1 MNVNKDYY
9 ATLGL
14 TPSADSVVL
23 RAAFKALAQRY
34 HPDKSGIDR
43 DQASQRMAAINE
55 AYRVLSDPAARA
67 EYDRLREK
75 TTQNADTAFAD
86 GDSEPTAGSPL
97 DADWKLAVQFYPELK
112 EIRLGLARISW
123 KLAES
128 FRARL
133 LKTKEFATARK
144 LAVELESEFLAVYFG
159 ANPKTLDFGKNLI
172 LDGRRDAARELNR
185 AIRILGT
192 GADPDKII
200 QVIRRKFDIPDTGAI
215 WRYDTTGKRRGIR
228 AQRFAAEN
236 GMVLMELLER
246 IRNREVPGF
255 VVDGIFYV
263 EIDEH
268 GSPLP
273 PNRKSARVTRS
284 SVNVGSYMLIGL
296 LFISVLALFFLISSY
311 LF

>member
-1 MNVNKDYY
+1 MNVKKDYY

-55 AYRVLSDPAARA
+55 AYRVLSDPATRM

-86 GDSEPTAGSPL
+86 GDTEPTAGSPL
-97 DADWKLAVQFYPELK
+97 DADWKIAVQFYPELK

-133 LKTKEFATARK
+133 LKTKEFVNART
-144 LAVELESEFLAVYFG
+144 LAAELENEFLALYFG
-159 ANPKTLDFGKNLI
+159 ANPKTLGFGKSLI

-185 AIRILGT
+185 AIRILGD
-192 GADPDKII
+192 GADPDKIM
-200 QVIRRKFDIPDTGAI
+200 QVIRDKYDIPDTGAA

-228 AQRFAAEN
+228 AQRFASEN

-268 GSPLP
+268 GRPLP
-273 PNRKSARVTRS
+273 PNRRSARVKRS
-284 SVNVGSYMLIGL
+284 SANIGNYVLIGL
-296 LFISVLALFFLISSY
+296 LFTSILALFFLISNY

>member
-43 DQASQRMAAINE
+43 DQASERMAEINE
-55 AYRVLSDPAARA
+55 AYRVLSDPATRTK
-67 EYDRLREK
+67 YDQLREK

-86 GDSEPTAGSPL
+86 SDTEPTAGSPL
-97 DADWKLAVQFYPELK
+97 DADWKIAVQFYPELK

-133 LKTKEFATARK
+133 LKTKEFVNART
-144 LAVELESEFLAVYFG
+144 LAAELENEFLALYFG
-159 ANPKTLDFGKNLI
+159 ANPKTLDFGKSLI
-172 LDGRRDAARELNR
+172 LDGRRDAARDLNR
-185 AIRILGT
+185 AIRILGH
-192 GADPDKII
+192 GAEPDKVIA
-200 QVIRRKFDIPDTGAI
+200 VIRSKYDLPDTGAA
-215 WRYDTTGKRRGIR
+215 WRYDTTGKRRGVR
-228 AQRFAAEN
+228 AQRFASEN

-255 VVDGIFYV
+255 IIDGIFYV

-268 GSPLP
+268 GKPLP
-273 PNRKSARVTRS
+273 LNRKPVRVTRAS
-284 SVNVGSYMLIGL
+284 ANVGSYVLIGL
-296 LFISVLALFFLISSY
+296 LFVSVIALFFLISSY

>member
-43 DQASQRMAAINE
+43 DQASQHMAAINE
-55 AYRVLSDPAARA
+55 AYRVLSDPTTRA

-86 GDSEPTAGSPL
+86 GDSEPAAGSPL

-133 LKTKEFATARK
+133 LKTKEFAKART
-144 LAVELESEFLAVYFG
+144 LAVELESEFLALYFG

-185 AIRILGT
+185 AIRILGN

-200 QVIRRKFDIPDTGAI
+200 QVIRDKYDIPDTGAA

-228 AQRFAAEN
+228 AQRFASEN

-255 VVDGIFYV
+255 VIDGIFYV

-268 GSPLP
+268 GKPLP
-273 PNRKSARVTRS
+273 PNRKSARVRRS
-284 SVNVGSYMLIGL
+284 PSNVGNYVLIGL

-311 LF
+311 LL